1 MQDMIISSY
10 VNHEDSASYTS
21 YRCFKIICYW
31 IIYRYHID
39 IITLIFLHHAR
50 LFHPPIEL
58 SVILYSM
65 HTVYFVPIV
74 CMSLSFVRRLVWII
88 QKIYL
93 LYNHW
98 QRASLLTCSYS
109 CSKCENIDK
118 LCIQLSSQSYIYI
131 WPAILRLRGQWW
143 PCTSSDIYS
152 NDLFH
157 MVCKLLQLHI
167 MRSRTFSK
175 FSSNCFLP
183 M

>member
-1 MQDMIISSY
+1 MQDMIISGY

-31 IIYRYHID
+31 IIYRYHIN

-50 LFHPPIEL
+50 LLHPPIEL
-58 SVILYSM
+58 SVILCSM

-131 WPAILRLRGQWW
+131 YMACHIKASWPMMTLHIVW
-143 PCTSSDIYS
+143 Y
-152 NDLFH
+152 
-157 MVCKLLQLHI
+157 LLQWPFPHGLQITLVAYHAVSHLFQI
-167 MRSRTFSK
+167 
-175 FSSNCFLP
+175 LL
-183 M
+183 

>member
-1 MQDMIISSY
+1 MIISGY

-31 IIYRYHID
+31 IIYRYHIN

-50 LFHPPIEL
+50 LLHPPIEL

-118 LCIQLSSQSYIYI
+118 LCTLLSCRSYVYPAME
-131 WPAILRLRGQWW
+131 WKASCTYDDLAHVLQFTQATFCMCPAIY
-143 PCTSSDIYS
+143 SSSVWCGLASLTDSPLTIAS
-152 NDLFH
+152 
-157 MVCKLLQLHI
+157 
-167 MRSRTFSK
+167 
-175 FSSNCFLP
+175 
-183 M
+183 